1 MKPAGAFSAL
11 GGALA
16 GLLPVSVAA
25 QEVLTLDEIVFS
37 AGFEAVAA
45 ERTGATVEVLTA
57 GDLAATGEARISD
70 HLDRLPGVEVLSRG
84 PAGTQTGLTIRG
96 LGQNYIAVRVDGI
109 DVTDPSAPQVSF
121 DFGTLTS
128 GGIERIEVLKGSQ
141 SAQYGSEAVAGVVDI
156 RTRRATEEG
165 LHFYAEAEY
174 GSFDTRRG
182 SVSTTHKR
190 AAHEIA
196 LTYTKVDTDGFSAA
210 DENLGNREDD
220 GFEADRVSANGSVTL
235 PFGLR
240 LGFSGFYED
249 SRAEFD
255 QSGGPPGAFSGDGLP
270 PFGEFQKSESHGGLV
285 FAEFAIGPVDHRLEA
300 QRFKIERS
308 SVFDFFP
315 FDFEGER
322 DSFAW
327 RAGVDLGAATRLVA
341 GADTTEERTK
351 QTGGFSASN
360 HLTGVFAELTRALTP
375 VADVAL
381 TVRHDEHSRFG
392 GETTG
397 RLSGVWRAPQDWT
410 LRAAAATG
418 FRAPSNFELFSTSP
432 FSLGDATLKPEESLS
447 LEAGVEKRWGERARL
462 AVTVFHVEIEDLI
475 NFTFDPVTF
484 FGGFSQAP
492 GTVKRTGVELAGG
505 LRLSDRLTLS
515 GSYTFTD
522 DSAPASVLAPNAAN
536 SFTVLTARHSFAAQ
550 LDAKITEKLS
560 AAVTISHK
568 ADRPALGA
576 YTLAGAS
583 LAYSVSDRA
592 QLYLR
597 VENLFDEDFQQVQGF
612 GTTDRAIYAG
622 IRASL

>member
-462 AVTVFHVEIEDLI
+462 AVT
-475 NFTFDPVTF
+475 
-484 FGGFSQAP
+484 
-492 GTVKRTGVELAGG
+492 
-505 LRLSDRLTLS
+505 
-515 GSYTFTD
+515 
-522 DSAPASVLAPNAAN
+522 
-536 SFTVLTARHSFAAQ
+536 ARH
-550 LDAKITEKLS
+550 
-560 AAVTISHK
+560 
-568 ADRPALGA
+568 PA
-576 YTLAGAS
+576 
-583 LAYSVSDRA
+583 R
-592 QLYLR
+592 
-597 VENLFDEDFQQVQGF
+597 
-612 GTTDRAIYAG
+612 
-622 IRASL
+622 